1 MSSVDLTSSTPQPEG
16 TSPATSPSPTT
27 SPLAASSPLTAAA
40 TNLPDAVLEIARSD
54 PYRLASIEV
63 PMLTIG
69 RPKIRTTTY
78 ATLSHRAESVAVG
91 LREIGVHEGTLCSF
105 MVPPG
110 EDAMVLAL
118 ALMRVGATMV
128 GIEPHSHGLR
138 NIARSLRRVGPEFFF
153 GSPEAHLA
161 RKVFGWGAPSVH
173 TGIVV
178 GPRKV
183 PGALTLVDLERPWLG
198 QPSAPPT
205 DPDAPTL
212 IAFTTGSTGSPKPT
226 VMTQRNFAAMI
237 AGVSRQWDLPALG
250 EVIDM
255 PTFPIFWI
263 IGLSQGGTVVV
274 PPMNFATRG
283 PGDANPARLVDTIR
297 RFEVHS
303 MFASPA
309 LLTRLA
315 RYCNERQLTLP
326 SIRRIVAGGAEIQG
340 PLFAEV
346 KRVIPCG
353 ELYSNYGATEAL
365 PVAEID
371 GATVLADTWPRTERG
386 QGVCVGTPLAG
397 VEVRIVAIEDG
408 PLATMGDAQ
417 LLGPNQIGEVVVR
430 SPHVSD
436 RYYEAPDDMAANKI
450 VDGDTRWHRLGDC
463 GFLDEGGR
471 LWVCGRTSH
480 RVVGADRTW
489 FALCCEPVFN
499 THPAVARTALIH
511 LRDPNSSA
519 APVPAV
525 CVEVTP
531 STSIDSDR
539 LVGELREMADEHE
552 ATRGIERFIV
562 VDKLPVDRRHNAK
575 IDRPALSAKYSAL
588 DAASPASPASVTS
601 S

>member
-1 MSSVDLTSSTPQPEG
+1 MPQADE
-16 TSPATSPSPTT
+16 
-27 SPLAASSPLTAAA
+27 ASTAAVA
-40 TNLPDAVLEIARSD
+40 SLPDAVLAIARSD
-54 PYRLASIEV
+54 PHRLAAIEV
-63 PMLTIG
+63 PLLSVG
-69 RPKIRTTTY
+69 APKVRTTTY

-110 EDAMVLAL
+110 ADAMVLAL
-118 ALMRVGATMV
+118 ALMRVGASMV

-138 NIARSLRRVGPEFFF
+138 KIAQCLRRVGPEFFF
-153 GSPEAHLA
+153 GSPEAQLA

-173 TGIVV
+173 TSIVV
-178 GPRKV
+178 GPRRV

-198 QPSAPPT
+198 QPKAPAIDLDTP
-205 DPDAPTL
+205 AL

-237 AGVSRQWDLPALG
+237 DGVSRQWDLGAHG
-250 EVIDM
+250 DVVDM

-297 RFEVHS
+297 RFDVHS

-309 LLTRLA
+309 LLANLS

-346 KRVIPCG
+346 KRVIPAG

-371 GATVLADTWPRTERG
+371 GDTVLGTTWPRTERG
-386 QGVCVGTPLAG
+386 HGVCVGTPLAG
-397 VEVRIVAIEDG
+397 VEVRIVVVDDG
-408 PLATMGDAQ
+408 PIETMDDARV
-417 LLGPNQIGEVVVR
+417 LGTNEIGEVVVR

-436 RYYEAPDDMAANKI
+436 RYYDAPGDMAANKI
-450 VDGDTRWHRLGDC
+450 VDGTTRWHRLGDC
-463 GFLDEGGR
+463 GFVDEDGR

-480 RVVGADRTW
+480 RVVGVDRTW

-499 THPAVARTALIH
+499 AHPSVARTALI
-511 LRDPNSSA
+511 RIDDPDSSA
-519 APVPAV
+519 PPTPAV
-525 CVEVTP
+525 CVEPAQGVP
-531 STSIDSDR
+531 IGADR
-539 LVGELREMADEHE
+539 LVQELRDLAIEYE
-552 ATRGIERFIV
+552 ATRGIERFII

-575 IDRPALSAKYSAL
+575 IDRPALSATYSAAE
-588 DAASPASPASVTS
+588 AATRAATRSAAP
-601 S
+601 